1 MVGFIFVIA
10 GDYVLE
16 EDFEMK
22 NCLVVAFTRL
32 SGTGFVCVVFLHST
46 YQHSAGLIVDHHA
59 DEQSATKATVT
70 RISCLCF

>member
-32 SGTGFVCVVFLHST
+32 SGTGFVCVYLHT
-46 YQHSAGLIVDHHA
+46 NHPAGLIVDYNA
-59 DEQSATKATVT
+59 DDQILTFNVG
-70 RISCLCF
+70 R